1 MNTDGRWQMA
11 ERVFIAES
19 TASRENAII
28 CLLEHVGGLGR
39 AASSLRCG
47 GKRGKGHL
55 VGVVLQIAVGGEHG
69 LRYPREFCHFDD
81 TTCLSL
87 LKRLIKVQGEGLRRF
102 TGPPGKRQTS
112 TAGSPRLASLLSL
125 PSLVPPLTKTHADW
139 RRRVGARANMMA
151 LTTSNGWHASRL
163 DRAVRT
169 VRKLKPRSRT

>member
-69 LRYPREFCHFDD
+69 LR
-81 TTCLSL
+81 
-87 LKRLIKVQGEGLRRF
+87 
-102 TGPPGKRQTS
+102 
-112 TAGSPRLASLLSL
+112 
-125 PSLVPPLTKTHADW
+125 
-139 RRRVGARANMMA
+139 
-151 LTTSNGWHASRL
+151 
-163 DRAVRT
+163 
-169 VRKLKPRSRT
+169 